1 MFTVLTCLYRD
12 HDYRLV
18 GLAAA
23 VCLIS
28 AWTCLSAQRRAQA
41 ASGGFR
47 LGLLGLT
54 AVVAA
59 AGVWSTHFLAMLAY
73 QPALNIRYDLLL
85 TGASLMVAIGGFFI
99 GFSTACFRPSLM
111 GRLTGGA
118 LVGAAVTAMHFTG
131 VAAMRLPAT
140 LLWDKGLVA
149 AALIMASALA
159 AIALAVGGSL
169 SDRRRLVAG
178 TGLLVLAIC
187 SLHFTAMGAVTL
199 LPNPGA
205 DLGAGAVGR
214 GVLAS
219 QVAVFVVLIL
229 GAAGA
234 LLGLDRYSARNTLGS
249 LKSALDAV
257 PNALAFF
264 DNREQLVF
272 WNEPYGRVLQTY
284 GMRPEAGLNFRMVLA
299 QARFRGMP
307 SNGPAP
313 ARAPIFR
320 DSGMREFPLP
330 DGRWV
335 RAEIAPTRD
344 GGAVVVI
351 TEITDQRLATA
362 TAAFAREQAEAANRT
377 KSEFLAN
384 MSHEIRTPL
393 NAVLGMAQVMERHPL
408 ADDQQQR
415 LSVIRSSGESLLGLL
430 NSILDI
436 SKIESGKMEL
446 EDRPFDLA
454 QALATPCDAFAALA
468 AQKEIAFSLDIA
480 EEAKGLWSGDAAR
493 LCQVVSNLLSNALKF
508 TTEGEIGVTVARAS
522 GGLSI
527 AVRDTGVG
535 IAADQLERIFD
546 QFAQADSSTTRRFGG
561 TGLGLSICKELV
573 ELMGG
578 RIWAQ
583 SHEGR
588 GSTFA
593 FDIPLSQA
601 DAAPQPRAVQAQVQE
616 AAPRALR
623 ILAAEDNPTNRLI
636 LAALLEPLSV
646 ELVMAED
653 GLEAVEAFAQSA
665 FDVVLMDAQMPRM
678 NGVEATQA
686 IRALE
691 AERGGPPTPILAL
704 TANVMSHQ
712 VSEYLA
718 AGMDGHVAKPI
729 QAERLFQ
736 AIDAVLS
743 GSEEEPGSDQAAA

>member
-28 AWTCLSAQRRAQA
+28 AWTCLSAHRRAQA

-99 GFSTACFRPSLM
+99 GFSTACLRPTLI

-118 LVGAAVTAMHFTG
+118 LVGGAVAAMHFTG

-149 AALIMASALA
+149 AAVIMASAIA

-169 SDRRRLVAG
+169 SDRRRLIAA

-205 DLGAGAVGR
+205 DLGAGAVSR

-249 LKSALDAV
+249 LKGALDAV

-264 DNREQLVF
+264 DNRERLVF
-272 WNEPYGRVLQTY
+272 WNEPYARVLQIY
-284 GMRPEAGLNFRMVLA
+284 GVRPEPGLDFRMMLT
-299 QARFRGMP
+299 QARHRGMP
-307 SNGPAP
+307 SEGAP
-313 ARAPIFR
+313 SGRAARFHERAA
-320 DSGMREFPLP
+320 REFALP

-335 RAEIAPTRD
+335 RAELAPTRD
-344 GGAVVVI
+344 GGAVVVM
-351 TEITDQRLATA
+351 TEITDQRLAAA
-362 TAAFAREQAEAANRT
+362 TSAFAREQAEAANRT

-408 ADDQQQR
+408 AADQQQR
-415 LSVIRSSGESLLGLL
+415 LGVIRSSGESLLGLL

-454 QALATPCDAFAALA
+454 QALATPCDAFAALT
-468 AQKEIAFSLDIA
+468 AQKEIAFSLTIA
-480 EEAKGLWSGDAAR
+480 PDALGTWSGDAAR

-508 TTEGEIGVTVARAS
+508 TTEGEIGVTVARAPD
-522 GGLSI
+522 GLSI

-573 ELMGG
+573 ELMSG
-578 RIWAQ
+578 RIWAE
-583 SHEGR
+583 SHEGE

-593 FDIPLSQA
+593 FDIPLRQA
-601 DAAPQPRAVQAQVQE
+601 DAVVQPRAVQAQMHE

-653 GLEAVEAFAQSA
+653 GLEAVDAFARSA

-686 IRALE
+686 IRAME
-691 AERGGPPTPILAL
+691 AERGGPLTPILAL

-736 AIDAVLS
+736 AIDAALS
-743 GSEEEPGSDQAAA
+743 GSEEAPGADQAAA